1 MIVEAIQKLVEG
13 NALSA
18 DEAAAVMNE
27 IMDDEA
33 TPAQFSAFVTALR
46 MKGET
51 PAEIAAL
58 VGVMRERCLHV
69 EMDVPLLD
77 TCGTGGDHS
86 GTFNVSTAAAFVVAG
101 AGVRVAKHGNRAA
114 SGATG
119 SADALEAL
127 GVNIDLSPES
137 VVACIREVGFGFMF
151 AQRYHPSMRF
161 AAAPRREIGIRT
173 VFNLL
178 GPLTNPANAGYRLL
192 GVSDYGLGPT
202 MAEALAL
209 SGSERALVVRGSD
222 GMDELTIAGPSTVW
236 DLSGG
241 AISEYEV
248 TPEDL
253 GLSRSSTQ
261 DIRVESSGESAEI
274 IRDVLG
280 GAMGPARDI
289 VLMNAGAALAAA
301 GASDTMRDGVEHAA
315 ESIDS
320 GAAHGRLSALAEL
333 SRTLT

>member
-27 IMDDEA
+27 IMDGEA

-51 PAEIAAL
+51 PAELAAL
-58 VGVMRERCLHV
+58 VGVMRERCLRV
-69 EMDVPLLD
+69 EIDGPLLD

-114 SGATG
+114 SGSTG

-137 VVACIREVGFGFMF
+137 VVTCIREVGFGFMF

-236 DLSGG
+236 DLSDGEV
-241 AISEYEV
+241 SEYEV

-253 GLSRSSTQ
+253 GLSRSSTD
-261 DIRVESSGESAEI
+261 DIRVDSSGESAEI

-301 GASDTMRDGVEHAA
+301 GASDTVRDGVEDAA

-320 GAAHGRLSALAEL
+320 GAAHGRLAALAEL

>member
-51 PAEIAAL
+51 PAELAAL
-58 VGVMRERCLHV
+58 VGVMRERCLRV
-69 EMDVPLLD
+69 EIDGPLLD

-114 SGATG
+114 SGSTG

-137 VVACIREVGFGFMF
+137 VVTCIREVGFGFMF

-178 GPLTNPANAGYRLL
+178 GPLTNPANAGHRLL

-236 DLSGG
+236 DLSDG
-241 AISEYEV
+241 AVSEYEV

-253 GLSRSSTQ
+253 GLSRSSTN
-261 DIRVESSGESAEI
+261 DIRVDSSGESAEI

-301 GASDTMRDGVEHAA
+301 GASGSIRDGVEQAA

-320 GAAHGRLSALAEL
+320 GAAHGRLAALAEL

>member
-1 MIVEAIQKLVEG
+1 MIVESITKLVDG
-13 NALSA
+13 HDLSQ

-27 IMDDEA
+27 IMDGEA

-51 PAEIAAL
+51 PAEIAAF
-58 VGVMRERCLHV
+58 VRVMHDRCLRV
-69 EMDVPLLD
+69 EVDGPLLD
-77 TCGTGGDHS
+77 TCGTGGDRS
-86 GTFNVSTAAAFVVAG
+86 GSFNVSTAAAFVVAG

-127 GVNIDLSPES
+127 GVNIDLSPDS
-137 VVACIREVGFGFMF
+137 VARCIRDVGFGFMF

-178 GPLTNPANAGYRLL
+178 GPLTNPAGAERRLL
-192 GVSDYGLGPT
+192 GVSDADLGPK

-209 SGSERALVVRGSD
+209 SGSEHALVVHGND

-236 DLSGG
+236 EFDSGDVT
-241 AISEYEV
+241 EYEV

-253 GLSRSSTQ
+253 GLKRSSTQ
-261 DIRVESSGESAEI
+261 DIRVESPEESADI

-280 GAMGPARDI
+280 GTLGAARDI
-289 VLMNAGAALAAA
+289 VLLNAGAALAAG
-301 GASDTMRDGVEHAA
+301 GAADTIREGVERAA

-320 GAAHGRLSALAEL
+320 GAAHGRLAALTEL
-333 SRTLT
+333 SRSLE

>member
-27 IMDDEA
+27 IMDGEA

-58 VGVMRERCLHV
+58 AGVMRERCLRV
-69 EMDVPLLD
+69 EVDSPLLD
-77 TCGTGGDHS
+77 TCGTGGDRS
-86 GTFNVSTAAAFVVAG
+86 GSFNVSTAAAFVVAG
-101 AGVRVAKHGNRAA
+101 AGVNVAKHGNRAA

-127 GVNIDLSPES
+127 GVSIDLSPES
-137 VVACIREVGFGFMF
+137 VATCIREVGFGFMF

-178 GPLTNPANAGYRLL
+178 GPLTNPADAQRRLL
-192 GVSDYGLGPT
+192 GVADAGLGPT

-209 SGSERALVVRGSD
+209 CGSERALVVHGSD
-222 GMDELTIAGPSTVW
+222 GMDELTITGPSTVW
-236 DLSGG
+236 EFNSGEV
-241 AISEYEV
+241 SEYEV
-248 TPEDL
+248 VPEDL
-253 GLSRSSTQ
+253 GLQRGAI
-261 DIRVESSGESAEI
+261 DEIRVSSPEESASI
-274 IRDVLG
+274 IRDVFG
-280 GAMGPARDI
+280 GALGAARDI
-289 VLMNAGAALAAA
+289 VLLNAGAALAAA
-301 GASDTMRDGVEHAA
+301 GASDSLRDGVEGAA
-315 ESIDS
+315 ESVDS
-320 GAAHGRLSALAEL
+320 GAAHGRLAALTEL
-333 SRTLT
+333 SRALD

>member
-27 IMDDEA
+27 IMDGEA

-51 PAEIAAL
+51 PAELAAL
-58 VGVMRERCLHV
+58 VGVMRERCLRV
-69 EMDVPLLD
+69 EIDGPLLD
-77 TCGTGGDHS
+77 TCGTGGDNS

-114 SGATG
+114 SGSTG

-192 GVSDYGLGPT
+192 GVSDYDLGPT

-236 DLSGG
+236 ELRDG
-241 AISEYEV
+241 AVSEYEL

-253 GLSRSSTQ
+253 GLDRSSTQ
-261 DIRVESSGESAEI
+261 DIRVESPGESAEI

-289 VLMNAGAALAAA
+289 VIMNAGAALAAA
-301 GASDTMRDGVEHAA
+301 GASDTVRGGVEQAA
-315 ESIDS
+315 ESVDS
-320 GAAHGRLSALAEL
+320 GAAHGRLAALAEL
-333 SRTLT
+333 SRTLG

>member
-27 IMDDEA
+27 IMDGEA

-51 PAEIAAL
+51 PAELAAL
-58 VGVMRERCLHV
+58 VGVMRERCLRV
-69 EMDVPLLD
+69 EIDGPLLD

-114 SGATG
+114 SGSTG

-137 VVACIREVGFGFMF
+137 VIACIREIGFGFMF

-192 GVSDYGLGPT
+192 GVSDYDLGPT

-236 DLSGG
+236 ELSDG
-241 AISEYEV
+241 AVSEYEL

-253 GLSRSSTQ
+253 GLSRNSTD
-261 DIRVESSGESAEI
+261 DIRVENSGESAEI

-280 GAMGPARDI
+280 GAMGTARDI
-289 VLMNAGAALAAA
+289 VIMNAGAALAAA
-301 GASDTMRDGVEHAA
+301 GASDTVRDGVEHAA

-320 GAAHGRLSALAEL
+320 GAAHGRLAALAEL

>member
-13 NALSA
+13 NDLST
-18 DEAAAVMNE
+18 DEAVGVMNE
-27 IMDDEA
+27 IMDGEA
-33 TPAQFSAFVTALR
+33 SPAQFSAFVTALR

-51 PAEIAAL
+51 PAEIAAM
-58 VGVMRERCLHV
+58 VGVMRDRCLRV
-69 EMDVPLLD
+69 EADGPLLD

-137 VVACIREVGFGFMF
+137 VARCIDEVGFGFMF

-178 GPLTNPANAGYRLL
+178 GPLTNPANAGHRLL
-192 GVSDYGLGPT
+192 GVSEHSLGPT

-209 SGSERALVVRGSD
+209 SGGESAVVVRGSD

-236 DLSGG
+236 DMAGG
-241 AISEYEV
+241 EVSEYEI
-248 TPEDL
+248 TPEEL
-253 GLSRSSTQ
+253 GLSRSSIG
-261 DIRVESSGESAEI
+261 DIQVESPAESAEI

-289 VLMNAGAALAAA
+289 VLMNAGAALAAS
-301 GASDTMRDGVEHAA
+301 GTSDTIRDGVERAA
-315 ESIDS
+315 ESVDS
-320 GAAHGRLSALAEL
+320 GAAQGRLSALVEL
-333 SRTLT
+333 TGTLE

>member
-1 MIVEAIQKLVEG
+1 MIVEAIQNLVEG

-18 DEAAAVMNE
+18 GEAAAVMNE
-27 IMDDEA
+27 IMDGEA
-33 TPAQFSAFVTALR
+33 TPAQLSAFVTALR

-51 PAEIAAL
+51 PAEIAAM
-58 VGVMRERCLHV
+58 VGVMRERCLRV
-69 EMDVPLLD
+69 EVDGPLLD

-127 GVNIDLSPES
+127 DVKIDLSPES
-137 VVACIREVGFGFMF
+137 VARCIDEVGFGFMF

-178 GPLTNPANAGYRLL
+178 GPLTNPANAGHRLL
-192 GVSDYGLGPT
+192 GVADYSLGPT

-209 SGSERALVVRGSD
+209 SGGESAIGVRGGD
-222 GMDELTIAGPSTVW
+222 GMDELTIAGSSTVW
-236 DLSGG
+236 EMAGG
-241 AISEYEV
+241 EVSEYEI
-248 TPEDL
+248 TPEEL
-253 GLSRSSTQ
+253 GLSSSSTE
-261 DIRVESSGESAEI
+261 DIQVESPAESAEI

-289 VLMNAGAALAAA
+289 VLLNAGAALAAA
-301 GASDTMRDGVEHAA
+301 GASATIGDGVESAG
-315 ESIDS
+315 ESVDS
-320 GAAHGRLSALAEL
+320 GAAQGRLLALAEL
-333 SRTLT
+333 SRALE

>member
-1 MIVEAIQKLVEG
+1 MIVEAIQKLVGG
-13 NALSA
+13 NALSE

-27 IMDDEA
+27 IMDGEA

-51 PAEIAAL
+51 PAELAAL
-58 VGVMRERCLHV
+58 VGVMRERCLRV
-69 EMDVPLLD
+69 EIDGPLLD

-114 SGATG
+114 SGSTG

-236 DLSGG
+236 DLSDGEV
-241 AISEYEV
+241 SEYEV

-253 GLSRSSTQ
+253 GLSRSSTD
-261 DIRVESSGESAEI
+261 DIRVDSSGESAEI

-301 GASDTMRDGVEHAA
+301 GASDTVRDGVEDAA

-320 GAAHGRLSALAEL
+320 GAAHGRLSSLAEL

>member
-27 IMDDEA
+27 IMDGEA

-51 PAEIAAL
+51 PAELAAL
-58 VGVMRERCLHV
+58 VGVMRERCLRV
-69 EMDVPLLD
+69 EIDGPLLD

-114 SGATG
+114 SGSTG

-137 VVACIREVGFGFMF
+137 VVTCIREVGFGFMF

-236 DLSGG
+236 DLSDGEV
-241 AISEYEV
+241 SEYEV

-253 GLSRSSTQ
+253 GLSRSSTD
-261 DIRVESSGESAEI
+261 DIRVDSSGESAEI

-301 GASDTMRDGVEHAA
+301 GASDTVRDGVEHAA

-320 GAAHGRLSALAEL
+320 GAAHGRLAALAEL

>member
-27 IMDDEA
+27 IMDGEA

-51 PAEIAAL
+51 PAELAAL
-58 VGVMRERCLHV
+58 VGVMRERCLRV
-69 EMDVPLLD
+69 EIDGPLLD

-114 SGATG
+114 SGSTG

-137 VVACIREVGFGFMF
+137 VVTCIREVGFGFMF

-236 DLSGG
+236 DLSDGEV
-241 AISEYEV
+241 SEYEV

-253 GLSRSSTQ
+253 GLSRSSTD
-261 DIRVESSGESAEI
+261 DIRVDSSGESAEI

-289 VLMNAGAALAAA
+289 VLMNAAAALAAA
-301 GASDTMRDGVEHAA
+301 GASDTVRDGVEHAA

-320 GAAHGRLSALAEL
+320 GAAHGRLSALAQL

>member
-1 MIVEAIQKLVEG
+1 MIMEAIGKLVDG
-13 NALSA
+13 RALA
-18 DEAAAVMNE
+18 PAEAAAVMNE
-27 IMDDEA
+27 IMDGEA
-33 TPAQFSAFVTALR
+33 TPAQLASFVTALR

-58 VGVMRERCLHV
+58 AGVMRERCLCV
-69 EMDVPLLD
+69 EVEGPLLD
-77 TCGTGGDHS
+77 TCGTGGDRS
-86 GTFNVSTAAAFVVAG
+86 GSFNVSTAAAFVVAG
-101 AGVRVAKHGNRAA
+101 AGVNVAKHGNRAA
-114 SGATG
+114 SGSTG

-137 VVACIREVGFGFMF
+137 VTTCIREIGFGFMF

-178 GPLTNPANAGYRLL
+178 GPLTNPADAQRRLL
-192 GVSDYGLGPT
+192 GVADAGLGPT

-209 SGSERALVVRGSD
+209 CGSERALVVHGSD
-222 GMDELTIAGPSTVW
+222 GMDELTITGPSTVW
-236 DLSGG
+236 EFNSGEV
-241 AISEYEV
+241 SEYEL

-253 GLSRSSTQ
+253 GLSRSSTD

-301 GASDTMRDGVEHAA
+301 GASDTVRDGVEHAA

-320 GAAHGRLSALAEL
+320 GAAHGRLAALAEL

>member
-1 MIVEAIQKLVEG
+1 MIVEAIQSLAEG
-13 NALSA
+13 NDLSA
-18 DEAAAVMNE
+18 NEAVAVMNE
-27 IMDDEA
+27 IMDGEA

-51 PAEIAAL
+51 PAEIAAM
-58 VGVMRERCLHV
+58 VGVMRERCLRV
-69 EMDVPLLD
+69 EVDGPLLD

-119 SADALEAL
+119 SADALDAL

-137 VVACIREVGFGFMF
+137 VVRCIDEVGFGFMF

-178 GPLTNPANAGYRLL
+178 GPLTNPANAGHRLL
-192 GVSDYGLGPT
+192 GVADYGLGPT
-202 MAEALAL
+202 MAQALAL
-209 SGSERALVVRGSD
+209 SGGTSAVVVRGSD
-222 GMDELTIAGPSTVW
+222 GLDELTIAGPSTVW
-236 DLSGG
+236 ELAEGNV
-241 AISEYEV
+241 SEYEI
-248 TPEDL
+248 TPEEL
-253 GLSRSSTQ
+253 GLSRAPTG
-261 DIRVESSGESAEI
+261 DIQVESPAESAEI
-274 IRDVLG
+274 ICDVLG

-289 VLMNAGAALAAA
+289 VLMNAGAALTAA
-301 GASDTMRDGVEHAA
+301 GASESLRDGVELAA
-315 ESIDS
+315 ESVDS
-320 GAAHGRLSALAEL
+320 GAAQGRLLALAEL
-333 SRTLT
+333 SRTLE

>member
-1 MIVEAIQKLVEG
+1 MIVETIQNLAEG

-18 DEAAAVMNE
+18 DEAVAVMNE
-27 IMDDEA
+27 IMDGEA

-51 PAEIAAL
+51 PAEIAAM
-58 VGVMRERCLHV
+58 VGVMRERCLRV
-69 EMDVPLLD
+69 EVEGPLLD

-127 GVNIDLSPES
+127 DVKIDLSPGS
-137 VVACIREVGFGFMF
+137 VAQCINEVGFGFMF

-178 GPLTNPANAGYRLL
+178 GPLTNPANAGHRLL

-209 SGSERALVVRGSD
+209 SGGESASVVRGSD

-236 DLSGG
+236 EIAGG
-241 AISEYEV
+241 DVSEYEV

-253 GLSRSSTQ
+253 GLDRSPTG
-261 DIRVESSGESAEI
+261 DIQVESPDESAEI

-301 GASDTMRDGVEHAA
+301 GASDSLRGGVELAA
-315 ESIDS
+315 ESVDS
-320 GAAHGRLSALAEL
+320 GAAQGRLLALAEL
-333 SRTLT
+333 SRALE

>member
-1 MIVEAIQKLVEG
+1 MIVGAIQRLVEC
-13 NALSA
+13 NDLSP
-18 DEAAAVMNE
+18 DEAAAVLNE
-27 IMDDEA
+27 IMDGEA

-51 PAEIAAL
+51 PAEIAAM
-58 VGVMRERCLHV
+58 VGVMRDRCLRV
-69 EMDVPLLD
+69 EVDGPLLD

-101 AGVRVAKHGNRAA
+101 AGVSVAKHGNRAA

-127 GVNIDLSPES
+127 GVNIDLSPQS
-137 VVACIREVGFGFMF
+137 VARCIREVGFGFMF

-178 GPLTNPANAGYRLL
+178 GPLTNPANAGHRLL
-192 GVSDYGLGPT
+192 GVSDYSLGPT

-209 SGSERALVVRGSD
+209 SGGESAIVVRGGD
-222 GMDELTIAGPSTVW
+222 GLDELTVSGPSTVW
-236 DLSGG
+236 EMAGG
-241 AISEYEV
+241 KVSEYEV

-253 GLSRSSTQ
+253 GLSRSSTD
-261 DIRVESSGESAEI
+261 DIQVESPAESAEI

-301 GASDTMRDGVEHAA
+301 GVAATLREGMKLAA
-315 ESIDS
+315 ESVDS
-320 GAAHGRLSALAEL
+320 GAAHGRMSALAEL
-333 SRTLT
+333 SRTLE

>member
-27 IMDDEA
+27 IMDGEA

-51 PAEIAAL
+51 PAELAAL
-58 VGVMRERCLHV
+58 VGVMRERCLRV
-69 EMDVPLLD
+69 EIDGPLLD

-114 SGATG
+114 SGSTG

-137 VVACIREVGFGFMF
+137 VVTCIREVGFGFMF

-236 DLSGG
+236 DLSDGEV
-241 AISEYEV
+241 SEYEV

-253 GLSRSSTQ
+253 GLSRSSTD
-261 DIRVESSGESAEI
+261 DIRVDSSGESAEI

-301 GASDTMRDGVEHAA
+301 GASDTVRDGVEDAA

>member
-1 MIVEAIQKLVEG
+1 MIVEAIQSMVEG

-18 DEAAAVMNE
+18 DEAVAVMNG
-27 IMDDEA
+27 IMDGEA
-33 TPAQFSAFVTALR
+33 TPAQLSAFVTALR

-51 PAEIAAL
+51 PAEIAAM
-58 VGVMRERCLHV
+58 VGVMRDRCLRV
-69 EMDVPLLD
+69 EVDGPLLD

-127 GVNIDLSPES
+127 GVNIDLSPAS
-137 VVACIREVGFGFMF
+137 VARCIEEVGFGFMF

-192 GVSDYGLGPT
+192 GVSDYSLGPI

-209 SGSERALVVRGSD
+209 SGSESALVVRGSD

-236 DLSGG
+236 ELAEGEV
-241 AISEYEV
+241 SEYEV
-248 TPEDL
+248 TPEEL
-253 GLSRSSTQ
+253 GLTRSSTD
-261 DIRVESSGESAEI
+261 DIQVESAAESAEI

-301 GASDTMRDGVEHAA
+301 GASDTVRDGVEMAA
-315 ESIDS
+315 ESVDS

-333 SRTLT
+333 SRTLD

>member
-27 IMDDEA
+27 IMDGEA

-51 PAEIAAL
+51 PAELAAL
-58 VGVMRERCLHV
+58 VGVMRERCLRV
-69 EMDVPLLD
+69 EIDGPLLD

-114 SGATG
+114 SGSTG

-137 VVACIREVGFGFMF
+137 VIACIREIGFGFMF

-236 DLSGG
+236 ELSDG
-241 AISEYEV
+241 AVSEYEL

-253 GLSRSSTQ
+253 GLSRNSTD
-261 DIRVESSGESAEI
+261 DIRVENSGESAEI

-280 GAMGPARDI
+280 GAMGTARDI
-289 VLMNAGAALAAA
+289 VIMNAGAALAAA
-301 GASDTMRDGVEHAA
+301 GASDTVRDGVEHAA

-320 GAAHGRLSALAEL
+320 GAAHGRLAALAEL